1 MKDFAEK
8 LRSAHSHMPKPTEP
22 FELPDRLG
30 ALQNLVLPSLASKSS
45 LWGLL
50 PPADSL
56 ATDFGIPEP
65 ALEDYD
71 YFIEC
76 VNKTLP
82 KFVEGKWAAPEWYP
96 SAQLAQVDELSDEDY
111 LKYLP
116 HISVKNPSLLAYWQT
131 DEKFR
136 RHIETPIKFGR
147 FLKSKTNLS
156 GDGVARQVCYHKLYI
171 GEDSLQVKFAG
182 NDDLDAWD
190 RCYRTSAVQSCMNDP
205 DTYETA
211 YEYDVHRNYASSA
224 FGLPDNGLRLA
235 YLEVADEVVARAIV
249 HEPTKTFVRC
259 YGDDNLKPALLD
271 LGYRET
277 YSYPEGLVLYTKEI
291 YAGHTTPY
299 IDGNLFRAHLGR
311 DCSANCQYWELA
323 SSGDYELDT
332 TDGYAS
338 LRTQC
343 EVCGERT
350 DDCESVYWF
359 DGHSTTRCDVC
370 ESCRSDAEDC
380 EDSNGDDVSA
390 LREHVVSAED
400 SDGWTRSF
408 TKEAA
413 DSGYKNLSYSHLLD
427 GWIYGEDVVRL
438 HNGDY
443 AFTNSDGVE
452 YLEYLDEYADSRD
465 ATFIPELGVTV
476 LDSDTCEYELSDGSL
491 TCVLPVRGLSQEIDE
506 LLDTYIKKCEENIK
520 AEAE

>member
-1 MKDFAEK
+1 MSFVFE
-8 LRSAHSHMPKPTEP
+8 LRSVHKVMPKPCEEFPQDLPAALRYRVQPYVCQEP
-22 FELPDRLG
+22 
-30 ALQNLVLPSLASKSS
+30 NLWSV
-45 LWGLL
+45 LL
-50 PPADSL
+50 PPADRLTLKHGVPEAAL
-56 ATDFGIPEP
+56 A
-65 ALEDYD
+65 DYD

-76 VNKTLP
+76 VNKTFP
-82 KFVEGKWAAPEWYP
+82 TYRDGKFQAPEWHP
-96 SAQLAQVDELSDEDY
+96 SVQCAKETSLLDSYY
-111 LKYLP
+111 LVCMP

-131 DEKFR
+131 DEKFK
-136 RHIETPIKFGR
+136 RHIETPIKLGK

-156 GDGVARQVCYHKLYI
+156 DEEIARQVCRHKLYI

-190 RCYRTSAVQSCMNDP
+190 RCYRTPAVQSCMNDP
-205 DTYETA
+205 DTYETV
-211 YEYDVHRNYASSA
+211 YKYDVHRNYASSA
-224 FGLPDNGLRLA
+224 FGLPNNGLRLA

-277 YSYPEGLVLYTKEI
+277 CSHPEGLVLYTKEI
-291 YAGHTTPY
+291 YAGYTTPY
-299 IDGNLFRAHLGR
+299 IDGGLVRAHLEWDYSTG
-311 DCSANCQYWELA
+311 CHYWELA
-323 SSGDYELDT
+323 RSGDYELDT

-380 EDSNGDDVSA
+380 EDSNGDDVLA
-390 LREHVVSAED
+390 FWEHVVSAED
-400 SDGWTRSF
+400 SDGWTMSF
-408 TKEAA
+408 TQEAA
-413 DSGYKNLSYSHLLD
+413 DSGYKNLSYSRLLD

-452 YLEYLDEYADSRD
+452 YLEYLGKYADFWD

-476 LDSDTCEYELSDGSL
+476 LDSDTCEYELSDGSS

-506 LLDTYIKKCEENIK
+506 LLDTYIKQCEEDIG